1 MKLMACTRLNAV
13 EMKQLEDT
21 EFLNQ
26 GSESFAT
33 FAVKS
38 REHGAAVPASRR
50 GAGTD
55 IV

>member
-26 GSESFAT
+26 GSGSPLASGLVT

-38 REHGAAVPASRR
+38 NRKKDERR
-50 GAGTD
+50 N
-55 IV
+55 